1 MNEYLELKTIEERI
15 NWLQKNGSQVSCEEV
30 IKAHLLKGV
39 EVTET
44 DGKSLTKTW
53 GEIEK
58 LIAVHDYEFYVSFE
72 IEKKTDNILDLL
84 LISKFVQNPPC
95 YSTKLFRCIAAAHNL
110 KDDSELVFFNANVNG
125 EQKVA
130 IKVEDSKGISLYN
143 LSTSP
148 Y

>member
-1 MNEYLELKTIEERI
+1 MNEYLELKTIEEKI

-30 IKAHLLKGV
+30 IKAHLLKGL

-58 LIAVHDYEFYVSFE
+58 LIAVHGYEFYTSFE

-95 YSTKLFRCIAAAHNL
+95 YSTKLFRCIAKEHRL
-110 KDDSELVFFNANVNG
+110 KNDDKFVFFNANVNG
-125 EQKVA
+125 DKKVV
-130 IKVEDSKGISLYN
+130 IKIEDTTGVSLYDI
-143 LSTSP
+143 STSP